1 LRDCPAP
8 LDQCLAQGRNGE
20 ECEQSVCQLPVEGES
35 EAQSLPVLDKVNAC
49 DEGRAID
56 FVHADAPMLTDE
68 AGDLT
73 GVASNGSGGFL
84 LFGPNLPALMSVSA
98 QGDVVRM
105 LPALPFEKTPSIEQI
120 QPLDDGSLVLV
131 GLVGESRLEHAWIG
145 KLDANWQPVWERQL
159 ELESVE
165 QADLALL
172 PDGSLIVGAVRWL
185 DRLVPKDS
193 ADDAFLAR
201 FTAEGEPVWE
211 RRFSFTGVH
220 SFSITHG
227 FSILAR
233 TENLLRLVV
242 PSDEGVFL
250 VASDFDGELDGAS
263 LEQPLPESVSS
274 FSESHVPELVG
285 IEALPGDR
293 VVVYAAQHASL
304 VDADGQL
311 ELEYALGDDEYLAAM
326 RYDAIR
332 GELVGAGEYVDPAH
346 YVLPGPMIRAF
357 ALDGETTWQERRPAV
372 TFDSGG
378 KLNDSMDGAP
388 PLTDAAIDAAGN
400 ILMTGEIGRG
410 LEWVW
415 VGAQTCGG

>member
-1 LRDCPAP
+1 

-35 EAQSLPVLDKVNAC
+35 ETQSLPEIDKVNAC
-49 DEGRAID
+49 DEGRAVD
-56 FVHADAPMLTDE
+56 FVHADDPMLTDE

-98 QGDVVRM
+98 QGNLVRM
-105 LPALPFEKTPSIEQI
+105 LPALPFEQTPSIEQI
-120 QPLDDGSLVLV
+120 EPLADGSLLVV

-145 KLDANWQPVWERQL
+145 KLDPNWQPVWEREL

-172 PDGSLIVGAVRWL
+172 PDGDIVVGGVRWL

-193 ADDAFLAR
+193 ADDAFMAR
-201 FTAEGEPVWE
+201 LTADGEPVWE
-211 RRFSFTGVH
+211 RRFSFAGVH

-227 FSILAR
+227 FGILAR
-233 TENLLRLVV
+233 TKNLLRLVV

-250 VASDFDGELDGAS
+250 VVSDFDGELDGDS
-263 LEQPLPESVSS
+263 LEQPLPVSVSS

-285 IEALPGDR
+285 VEALPDDR
-293 VVVYAAQHASL
+293 VVVYSAQHATL
-304 VDADGQL
+304 IGADGQL
-311 ELEYALGDDEYLAAM
+311 ELEFALEPDEYLSVM
-326 RYDAIR
+326 RYDATR
-332 GELVGAGEYVDPAH
+332 DEFVGGGEYVDPDH

-357 ALDGETTWQERRPAV
+357 ALNGQMTWQERRPAV
-372 TFDSGG
+372 TIDSDG
-378 KLNDSMDGAP
+378 KLDETMDGAP